1 MPDKKKEPLK
11 EKPKNLDL
19 DAMKLTIS
27 DTMKESILGFYGDK
41 ESDESLFTMFT
52 ALSISDKLKIDDLEV
67 KVTLK
72 ELRIARKK
80 YIKLNLL
87 EEEE

>member
-1 MPDKKKEPLK
+1 MPDKKKEPPK
-11 EKPKNLDL
+11 ETPKNLDL
-19 DAMKLTIS
+19 EAMKLTLS

-41 ESDESLFTMFT
+41 ESDESLFKMHT
-52 ALSISDKLKIDDLEV
+52 AIEITDKLKIDDLEV

-72 ELRIARKK
+72 ELRASRKK
-80 YIKLNLL
+80 FIKLNLL

>member
-11 EKPKNLDL
+11 EQPKNLDL